1 MGELA
6 FTKTPVSR
14 FKRHQC
20 RSIPPNSFT
29 LPVQRTQAWGVE
41 RHASITVKSPRLIS
55 IVIPR
60 VLRSNRA
67 TQGGFAVIL
76 RSQGPG
82 GYLTYP
88 GTVKVEGGKNA
99 AEFKGKVGD
108 VPSERSGQIVAEG
121 GSSVIP
127 ANTTLKP

>member
-1 MGELA
+1 M
-6 FTKTPVSR
+6 
-14 FKRHQC
+14 
-20 RSIPPNSFT
+20 
-29 LPVQRTQAWGVE
+29 GVE

-55 IVIPR
+55 IVIPH
-60 VLRSNRA
+60 VLRSKQEFTGTVTLDGRA